1 MTRDDGGFAVRRR
14 KAGAS
19 DGDKRGE
26 RGSIAVV
33 LMAVV
38 VLAAVLALGAAR
50 LGGALVARARAD
62 AAADAAAL
70 AAADMLALGRGERVA
85 SSAAAETATANDARL
100 VRCDCTGRV
109 ATVEVEVATHG
120 LGRLGGPA
128 RGTARA
134 EVRPEC
140 LLGCGQPP

>member
-1 MTRDDGGFAVRRR
+1 MRH
-14 KAGAS
+14 
-19 DGDKRGE
+19 DGDKSSE
-26 RGSIAVV
+26 RGSMAVV

-38 VLAAVLALGAAR
+38 VLAAVLAVGAAR

-70 AAADMLALGRGERVA
+70 AAADMVALGRGERA
-85 SSAAAETATANDARL
+85 AHGAAADTAAANNARL
-100 VRCDCTGRV
+100 LRCECTGRV

-140 LLGCGQPP
+140 LLGCPDP

>member
-1 MTRDDGGFAVRRR
+1 MRH
-14 KAGAS
+14 
-19 DGDKRGE
+19 DGDKSSE
-26 RGSIAVV
+26 RGSMAVV

-38 VLAAVLALGAAR
+38 VLAAVLALGVAR

-70 AAADMLALGRGERVA
+70 AAADMVALGRGERA
-85 SSAAAETATANDARL
+85 AHGAAADTAATNNARL
-100 VRCDCTGRV
+100 LRCECTGRV

-140 LLGCGQPP
+140 LLGCPDP

>member
-1 MTRDDGGFAVRRR
+1 MTVAKTRA
-14 KAGAS
+14 
-19 DGDKRGE
+19 E
-26 RGSIAVV
+26 RGSVAVV

-70 AAADMLALGRGERVA
+70 AAADMLALGRGERA
-85 SSAAAETATANDARL
+85 AHAAATETAAANDARL
-100 VRCDCTGRV
+100 TRCKCAGRV
-109 ATVEVEVATHG
+109 ATVDVEVAVSG

-128 RGTARA
+128 GGTARA

-140 LLGCGQPP
+140 VLGCSEP

>member
-1 MTRDDGGFAVRRR
+1 MTR
-14 KAGAS
+14 
-19 DGDKRGE
+19 DGDKRRE
-26 RGSIAVV
+26 RGSMAVV

-70 AAADMLALGRGERVA
+70 AAADMLALGRGERA
-85 SSAAAETATANDARL
+85 ANNAAAETATANDARL
-100 VRCDCTGRV
+100 VRCECIGRV

-128 RGTARA
+128 HGTARA

>member
-1 MTRDDGGFAVRRR
+1 MA
-14 KAGAS
+14 
-19 DGDKRGE
+19 
-26 RGSIAVV
+26 IV

-70 AAADMLALGRGERVA
+70 AAADMLALGRGERAA
-85 SSAAAETATANDARL
+85 SSAAAETASDNDARL
-100 VRCDCTGRV
+100 VRCECTGRV
-109 ATVEVEVATHG
+109 ATVEVEIATHG

-140 LLGCGQPP
+140 QFGCGQPPY

>member
-1 MTRDDGGFAVRRR
+1 MIDV
-14 KAGAS
+14 K
-19 DGDKRGE
+19 E
-26 RGSIAVV
+26 RENGSMAVV

-38 VLAAVLALGAAR
+38 ALAALIALGAAR

-70 AAADMLALGRGERVA
+70 AAADMLALGRDD
-85 SSAAAETATANDARL
+85 SAAGAAAADTAAANEARL
-100 VRCDCTGRV
+100 ISCRCAGRV
-109 ATVEVEVATHG
+109 ATVVVEVAVRG

-128 RGTARA
+128 RGTAKA

-140 LLGCGQPP
+140 ALGCGDRPP

>member
-1 MTRDDGGFAVRRR
+1 MTRDDGG
-14 KAGAS
+14 KGS
-19 DGDKRGE
+19 E
-26 RGSIAVV
+26 RGSMAVV

-50 LGGALVARARAD
+50 LGGALVGRARAD

-70 AAADMLALGRGERVA
+70 AAADMLALGRGEGAAGTAA
-85 SSAAAETATANDARL
+85 SETAAANDARL
-100 VRCDCTGRV
+100 VHCRCAGRV
-109 ATVEVEVATHG
+109 ASVEVEISVAG
-120 LGRLGGPA
+120 IGGGPA

-140 LLGCGQPP
+140 LLGCGDP